1 VHTALDTVPRHV
13 LHDLLVRGITPPLP
27 SPPLLLLLLLLRCL
41 GPTDA
46 ALPGT
51 TGSSVK
57 LLSSCRGRCLSRTA
71 LHCTALLCAKFRRV
85 GWLWVGAGRM
95 NP

>member
-27 SPPLLLLLLLLRCL
+27 SPPLLLLLLLLLLRCL

-51 TGSSVK
+51 TGSSAVVAEQ
-57 LLSSCRGRCLSRTA
+57 LPWALSFS
-71 LHCTALLCAKFRRV
+71 HCTALLCSVLSFGV
-85 GWLWVGAGRM
+85 WGGCGWGRDV
-95 NP
+95 